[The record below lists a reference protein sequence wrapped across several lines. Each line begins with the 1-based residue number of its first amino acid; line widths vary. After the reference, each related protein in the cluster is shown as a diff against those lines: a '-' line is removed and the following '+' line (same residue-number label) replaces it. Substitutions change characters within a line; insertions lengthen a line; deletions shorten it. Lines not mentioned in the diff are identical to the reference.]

1 MREDEEGGGHASN
14 GVSLFVSLGLP
25 LGLSVVFHL
34 HGAHVVRATV
44 LCHFDILQLRALRF
58 VAVRRNAMLG
68 SCGGDKLRKTQ
79 VSEYKHGRAFHRQ
92 SPTKLVLDTTV

>member
-1 MREDEEGGGHASN
+1 MREDEGGGGHASN

-44 LCHFDILQLRALRF
+44 LCHFDILQLGALRF
-58 VAVRRNAMLG
+58 VAVRGAAMLG
-68 SCGGDKLRKTQ
+68 SCGGE
-79 VSEYKHGRAFHRQ
+79 V
-92 SPTKLVLDTTV
+92 TKDTGQRI